1 MLSVVAPQPRL
12 PAPTT
17 SAAAAIYSMMTPPP
31 LVVLTP
37 QRLQSPI
44 LLDPRLRSPAR
55 SQCSPPHRRRT
66 ARTRRRRHCAR
77 TDCHVESALHPF
89 DRLPWISAMDT
100 LPDAFDLVDIA
111 DLSQLVIDEPM
122 SQCGP
127 VPPGS
132 GPIRRRKTSL
142 RSNPLAPKP
151 PPLHQVTPPHTP
163 ISHINHSRIHFHNLM
178 PVFSCDH
185 NARS

>member
-1 MLSVVAPQPRL
+1 MLDVVSPQPRL
-12 PAPTT
+12 PT
-17 SAAAAIYSMMTPPP
+17 SAAIYSMMTPPP
-31 LVVLTP
+31 LVVSTP

-55 SQCSPPHRRRT
+55 SHCSPPHRRRT
-66 ARTRRRRHCAR
+66 ARPRRRRHCAR
-77 TDCHVESALHPF
+77 TDCPVESALHPF

-100 LPDAFDLVDIA
+100 LPDAFDPIDIA
-111 DLSQLVIDEPM
+111 DLSQLVVDDPL
-122 SQCGP
+122 SQCGAA
-127 VPPGS
+127 PPGS

-142 RSNPLAPKP
+142 RSSPLAPKP
-151 PPLHQVTPPHTP
+151 PPLHEIPPHTP
-163 ISHINHSRIHFHNLM
+163 ISHINHSLIHFHNLM